1 MGFDSAYTSKSAHP
15 RPNTLSVGM
24 VAFIAIAG
32 LQPFAV
38 ACTPSWEAL
47 LLGICL
53 AIALPPSD
61 LCSNVRKERL
71 PLALIL
77 FKIAAPP
84 PYSSAPALLYFS
96 PWHGH
101 GSPCSVVCNLLCS
114 VFCFPART
122 SAPPGQ
128 GLNLCGSQCLHI
140 VGVQM
145 SE

>member
-53 AIALPPSD
+53 AIALTSFRSLLKCPK
-61 LCSNVRKERL
+61 RKT
-71 PLALIL
+71 
-77 FKIAAPP
+77 
-84 PYSSAPALLYFS
+84 S
-96 PWHGH
+96 P
-101 GSPCSVVCNLLCS
+101 
-114 VFCFPART
+114 
-122 SAPPGQ
+122 
-128 GLNLCGSQCLHI
+128 GLDP
-140 VGVQM
+140 V
-145 SE
+145 